1 MFAGTKAAVDAL
13 AAGNQPD
20 FRTIAD
26 FRKQHLPAL
35 SGLFEQVLHLA
46 LGGRRLG
53 RVAVDGTKVKAN
65 ASKHKAMSYGL
76 MPEKELQFEAEVAE
90 LLAQAEATDADE
102 DRRHGP
108 DHRGDELPAEL
119 RRRESRLK
127 RIREAKQALQDR
139 VRETAAAADKSGTDA
154 RCARPKV
161 LGCGTNPGV
170 CCGSCVAPPRARPP
184 PRRIA
189 RFRSLRH
196 KLAAWLDG
204 TPQTGASVTDG
215 PRRGSP
221 ASPLPWS
228 GCGPHRVGQS
238 SCRVAR
244 MRPRVG
250 IPLIPEDPGRDP
262 GIKTSDRV
270 HRGRVP
276 ALKGLPKGRQTRFSR
291 GSKPVHLPLENRR
304 MGGKRQPKV
313 LSPRRPSAPRKTPAK
328 TGVCPASVPLCPT

>member
-1 MFAGTKAAVDAL
+1 MDSRSPTCCPSRPCSRSRADASQRHRARASPRPRAGPWRVPDGGRLPHAVIDDEGTTHLVYLKGEPVEGDLMYVTRGPGATTWSEPAQVNSEPGTVTGIGPIDGGHLAQGRDTCHMPGARDQKSWDAGLGGTKRD
-13 AAGNQPD
+13 
-20 FRTIAD
+20 
-26 FRKQHLPAL
+26 
-35 SGLFEQVLHLA
+35 
-46 LGGRRLG
+46 
-53 RVAVDGTKVKAN
+53 
-65 ASKHKAMSYGL
+65 
-76 MPEKELQFEAEVAE
+76 
-90 LLAQAEATDADE
+90 
-102 DRRHGP
+102 
-108 DHRGDELPAEL
+108 
-119 RRRESRLK
+119 
-127 RIREAKQALQDR
+127 
-139 VRETAAAADKSGTDA
+139 
-154 RCARPKV
+154 
-161 LGCGTNPGV
+161 GCGTNPCG

-221 ASPLPWS
+221 ASPFPWS

-250 IPLIPEDPGRDP
+250 IPLIPEDP

-291 GSKPVHLPLENRR
+291 GSKPVHPPSKIAEWGENANQ
-304 MGGKRQPKV
+304 K
-313 LSPRRPSAPRKTPAK
+313 S
-328 TGVCPASVPLCPT
+328 

>member
-1 MFAGTKAAVDAL
+1 MRD
-13 AAGNQPD
+13 
-20 FRTIAD
+20 
-26 FRKQHLPAL
+26 
-35 SGLFEQVLHLA
+35 
-46 LGGRRLG
+46 
-53 RVAVDGTKVKAN
+53 
-65 ASKHKAMSYGL
+65 
-76 MPEKELQFEAEVAE
+76 
-90 LLAQAEATDADE
+90 
-102 DRRHGP
+102 
-108 DHRGDELPAEL
+108 
-119 RRRESRLK
+119 
-127 RIREAKQALQDR
+127 
-139 VRETAAAADKSGTDA
+139 
-154 RCARPKV
+154 
-161 LGCGTNPGV
+161 GCGTNPCG

-221 ASPLPWS
+221 ASPFPWS

-250 IPLIPEDPGRDP
+250 IPLIPLIPEDPW
-262 GIKTSDRV
+262 INTSDRV

-291 GSKPVHLPLENRR
+291 GSKPVHPPLENRR
-304 MGGKRQPKV
+304 MGETPTKSLEP
-313 LSPRRPSAPRKTPAK
+313 PSAVGATKKPGKHRGLSRIRPALSHLVPHPKTFGRAQEVQ
-328 TGVCPASVPLCPT
+328 TAA